1 MTTKKK
7 PTTWEVLSDID
18 CTEHAEKKGDLSY
31 LSWAWAWG
39 ILKKHYPDAS
49 FEKHWFTY
57 GDGYSI
63 PYALDK
69 QGSAFVKVTV
79 TVAGVDVT
87 EVMPV
92 LDHRNRSVQKP
103 DSFQVNTSLQRCLT
117 KAIAFHGLGHYIYAG
132 EDLPD
137 VAEEVVEEEV
147 VDETPAA
154 EDTSASAPVAEAG
167 MSVSEWRKAF
177 VTTKTAAETDE
188 GVIVAEGKNLAGWQ
202 QVVTAFEVFMP
213 SVEDVWGD
221 GKKKHADSEA
231 CVKQI
236 EDWYRLNK
244 QTIKALG
251 EDQPELLKG
260 LVKIFSAA
268 KKAAKDNKPFDRK
281 GVSENA

>member
-1 MTTKKK
+1 
-7 PTTWEVLSDID
+7 
-18 CTEHAEKKGDLSY
+18 
-31 LSWAWAWG
+31 
-39 ILKKHYPDAS
+39 
-49 FEKHWFTY
+49 
-57 GDGYSI
+57 
-63 PYALDK
+63 
-69 QGSAFVKVTV
+69 
-79 TVAGVDVT
+79 
-87 EVMPV
+87 
-92 LDHRNRSVQKP
+92 
-103 DSFQVNTSLQRCLT
+103 
-117 KAIAFHGLGHYIYAG
+117 
-132 EDLPD
+132 
-137 VAEEVVEEEV
+137 
-147 VDETPAA
+147 
-154 EDTSASAPVAEAG
+154 